1 MIPEIPVDATP
12 GIGQAMPEYAAAGSL
27 IIGLMPGEAISVA
40 PSGMPVE
47 PTPAPIC
54 EPSDMPSG
62 EVAAMPGVGTLGPI
76 CAKAEL
82 HPNIA
87 TTPAI
92 HRCLISGLRVDA
104 CGL

>member
-1 MIPEIPVDATP
+1 MIPEIPVDAPPAT
-12 GIGQAMPEYAAAGSL
+12 GQATPEYAAVGSV

-47 PTPAPIC
+47 PTRVPTC

-76 CAKAEL
+76 CAKAAL
-82 HPNIA
+82 HPNIVA
-87 TTPAI
+87 TAAI
-92 HRCLISGLRVDA
+92 HRCLISGLHVDS
-104 CGL
+104 CGF